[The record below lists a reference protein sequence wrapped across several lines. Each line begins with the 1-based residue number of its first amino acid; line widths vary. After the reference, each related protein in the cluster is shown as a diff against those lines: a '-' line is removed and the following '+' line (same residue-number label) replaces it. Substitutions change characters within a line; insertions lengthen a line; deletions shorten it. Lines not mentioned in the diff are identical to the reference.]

1 MRFFRVYFIFTA
13 CASVIGVAQQ
23 PFSPDGPVL
32 SPRLSKGARPSGS
45 APSLRVDVSRVM
57 VPVIVTDSDD
67 HVVEGL
73 SKQDFRVLED
83 GVPQEVTEF
92 FVNDSPVSVGI
103 VLDSS
108 NSMRTKF
115 DAARQAVGAF
125 LRRGLLGDRF
135 FLIAVHDRPELVHAF
150 TSNVEE
156 LEHDMKPMLP
166 YGWTSLYDG
175 MFLGVDHLKR
185 SADLRRVLLVL
196 SDGGDNNSR
205 YTESEIKNLVM
216 ESDVR
221 VFTISILE
229 RSPAVE
235 KLAERSGGR
244 AFRVH
249 KIEELV
255 DKAAELSSLVHH
267 EYVLGFK
274 PTSQNRDGKYHTV
287 KVELTQPTD
296 RTRFHTSW
304 RHGYYAPV
312 Q

>member
-1 MRFFRVYFIFTA
+1 MRYLAVFALALA
-13 CASVIGVAQQ
+13 CVCVIGVAAQ
-23 PFSPDGPVL
+23 PFSPDDPVL

-45 APSLRVDVSRVM
+45 AASLRVDVNRVM
-57 VPVIVTDSDD
+57 IPVIVTDSDD

-73 SKQDFRVLED
+73 KKQDFRILED
-83 GVPQEVTEF
+83 GVPQDVTEF

-108 NSMRTKF
+108 NSMRSKF
-115 DAARQAVGAF
+115 EAARQAVGAF

-150 TSNVEE
+150 TSDVEE
-156 LEHDMKPMLP
+156 IEREMKPIQP

-175 MFLGVDHLKR
+175 MFLGIDRLKR
-185 SADLRRVLLVL
+185 AADLRRVLLVL

-205 YTESEIKNLVM
+205 YTESEIRNLIQ

-229 RSPAVE
+229 RSTAVE

-287 KVELTQPTD
+287 KVELTQLAD
-296 RTRFHTSW
+296 RARFHTSW
-304 RHGYYAPV
+304 RHGYYAPI

>member
-1 MRFFRVYFIFTA
+1 MRYLAVFALALAFV
-13 CASVIGVAQQ
+13 CVIGVAAQ
-23 PFSPDGPVL
+23 PFSDDPVL

-45 APSLRVDVSRVM
+45 AASLRVDVNRVM

-67 HVVEGL
+67 HMVEGL
-73 SKQDFRVLED
+73 KKQDFRVLED
-83 GVPQEVTEF
+83 GVPQDVTEF
-92 FVNDSPVSVGI
+92 FENDSPVSVGI

-108 NSMRTKF
+108 NSMRNKF
-115 DAARQAVGAF
+115 DSARQAVAAF
-125 LRRGLLGDRF
+125 LRRGLLGDRS
-135 FLIAVHDRPELVHAF
+135 FLIAVHDRPELLHAS
-150 TSNVEE
+150 TSDVEE
-156 LEHDMKPMLP
+156 IEREMKPMQP
-166 YGWTSLYDG
+166 YGWTALYDS
-175 MFLGVDHLKR
+175 MFLGIDHLKKQPT
-185 SADLRRVLLVL
+185 DLRRVLLVL

-205 YTESEIKNLVM
+205 YTESEIRNLVQ

-229 RSPAVE
+229 RSAALE

-255 DKAAELSSLVHH
+255 DTAAELSSLVHR

-274 PTSQNRDGKYHTV
+274 PTAKNRDGKYHTV
-287 KVELTQPTD
+287 RVELTQLAD
-296 RTRFHTSW
+296 RARFHTSW
-304 RHGYYAPV
+304 RHGYYAPI